1 MSATGGLWMFMVHIF
16 SLKPPFIVGIVGK
29 NWGKTYTA
37 RGMVGYKMIIPLPVD
52 VYGYQKKDVDVIMGI

>member
-1 MSATGGLWMFMVHIF
+1 MVHIF

-29 NWGKTYTA
+29 KWGKTYTA